1 MTSIK
6 NYISDLLCRHDCV
19 IVPGL
24 GGFVANYKPAVIVN
38 ERNLFCPP
46 SKEIGFNR
54 SLSHNDGLLANH
66 VCQRENLPYNDS
78 IELINDFVSSLKV
91 EIHNGE
97 TVRFQGVGTFREDAL
112 GSMQF
117 TPDEQNQL
125 LPGAFGLEEFHFEP
139 LHDAA
144 TRKHEEPVRRFLRSR
159 TPRYWTSVAAMIAG
173 LFLFTPELKMPN
185 HQQVDTGNI
194 ISNVVQSEN
203 KSDASSDLNITNH
216 IQYQNKP
223 GETPGT
229 SANDNDKDAAAKVK
243 TPFHLISA
251 SFKYESPA
259 KTALRQL
266 QDEGFSDARVLHSGN
281 GRYRVSMYSFS
292 EREQAVEK
300 LYALRETDRF
310 QNVWL
315 LSVCP

>member
-1 MTSIK
+1 MTSIE

-24 GGFVANYKPAVIVN
+24 GGFVANYKPAVIID

-66 VCQRENLPYNDS
+66 ICQRENLPYNDS
-78 IELINDFVSSLKV
+78 IERINDFVSSVKGK
-91 EIHNGE
+91 INNGE
-97 TVRFQGVGTFREDAL
+97 TIRFQGIGTFRKDAL

-117 TPDEQNQL
+117 APDEQNHL
-125 LPGAFGLEEFHFEP
+125 LPEAFGLEEFHFEP
-139 LHDAA
+139 LHDTA
-144 TRKHEEPVRRFLRSR
+144 TRKHEEPVRRLLRSR

-173 LFLFTPELKMPN
+173 LFLFSPELKMPE

-194 ISNVVQSEN
+194 ISTVSPSGN
-203 KSDASSDLNITNH
+203 KSNTSADLNITNH
-216 IQYQNKP
+216 LEDKKEPIVTRDRSRKDSEPTANKK
-223 GETPGT
+223 EE
-229 SANDNDKDAAAKVK
+229 

-259 KTALRQL
+259 KATLRQF
-266 QDEGFSDARVLHSGN
+266 QDEGFSDARILHNGN
-281 GRYRVSMYSFS
+281 GRYRVSILSFT

-300 LYALRETDRF
+300 LYALREKDRF

-315 LSVCP
+315 LTVRR